1 MQRYIGLDVHAI
13 STTMATVGPSGK
25 RLGSEV
31 IATSAAALIDRLK
44 AVAGERYVCME
55 EGTQSSWLYEL
66 LSPHAAEV
74 VVVMRSERT
83 RGPKQNKND
92 EHDAFLL
99 AEMLRTG
106 RAQPRVFKEQGGF
119 KRLRENARVYT
130 MVMRDVVRVQNRIK
144 ALYRSRGVSAS
155 GKSVYNADH
164 REAWIDKLPEMAR
177 TAASTLHTQYE
188 LLEPLRRQAE
198 KDLVHEAH
206 QHSVARLLETCP
218 GLGPIRVAQML
229 PIVVSPWRFRTKRQF
244 WSYCGL
250 GIVMRSSSDW
260 IQRADGGWTRAQ
272 VQQTRGLNRRHNT
285 TLKCIFKG
293 AATTVITQRH
303 DEPLYQDYQR
313 IVAGGTKPNLAKL
326 TLARKIA
333 AAALAMWK
341 QQEEYAP
348 SKHRSKD

>member
-1 MQRYIGLDVHAI
+1 MQRYIGLDVHAT
-13 STTMATVGPSGK
+13 STTLAIIGPSGK

-44 AVAGERYVCME
+44 AVQGERYVCME
-55 EGTQSSWLYEL
+55 EGTQSGWLYEL

-74 VVVMRSERT
+74 VVVMRSARP

-92 EHDAFLL
+92 EHDAYEL

-106 RAQPRVFKEQGGF
+106 QAQPRVFKEQGGF
-119 KRLRENARVYT
+119 KRLRELARVYT

-144 ALYRSRGVSAS
+144 ALYRSRGVGTS
-155 GKSVYNADH
+155 GKSIYRADH
-164 REAWIDKLPEMAR
+164 REAWIEKLPDVAR
-177 TAASTLHTQYE
+177 AAASTLHTQYDVVE
-188 LLEPLRRQAE
+188 AVRRQAE
-198 KDLVHEAH
+198 KDLVQEVHH
-206 QHSVARLLETCP
+206 HPVARLLETCP
-218 GLGPIRVAQML
+218 GLGPIRVAQLL

-260 IQRADGGWTRAQ
+260 VQRPDGGWTRSQ

-285 TLKCIFKG
+285 TLKCLFKG
-293 AATTVITQRH
+293 AATTVVTQLRE
-303 DEPLYQDYQR
+303 EPLHQDYQR
-313 IVAGGTKPNLAKL
+313 IVDAGTKPNLAKL

-333 AAALAMWK
+333 AIALAMWK
-341 QQEEYAP
+341 HQEEYAP
-348 SKHRSKD
+348 STHRSKD